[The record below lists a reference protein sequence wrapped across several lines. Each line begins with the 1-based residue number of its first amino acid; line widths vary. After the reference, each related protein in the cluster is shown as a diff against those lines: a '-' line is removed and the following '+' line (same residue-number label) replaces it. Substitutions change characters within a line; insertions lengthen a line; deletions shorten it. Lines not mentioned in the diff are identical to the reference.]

1 MENKGYTFKPVLN
14 KNSQQ
19 ILEQKKIRES
29 LEISGIETEN
39 SSQFD
44 IRSQIIPNQ
53 RGLLTDR
60 RVDNSVKK

>member
-29 LEISGIETEN
+29 MEISGIETEN